1 MTSRPDST
9 HCTRRALLAAGIA
22 AALASRLGQAAEG
35 AVARLAAAETASGGR
50 LGVYAFD
57 TGSGRSIGLN
67 EHDRFAMCSTFK
79 LLLAAAIL
87 DRVDHDGIRLDQ
99 QIRFGPA
106 DMVSHAPATSKHVG
120 RGFMTV
126 EELCAAA
133 VELSDNPAAN
143 LLLAQIGGPA
153 GLTRY
158 LRSIGDEVTR
168 LDRNELALNSNLR
181 GDPRDTTT
189 PYAMAHSVAGLVTG
203 DVLSAAAREKLQSWL
218 RASPTGARRIRA
230 GIPRSWTAGD
240 KTGTGANGAV
250 NDVAVLW
257 PPGRA
262 PIVVAVYMSESSRP
276 VAELEPL
283 HAESAQ
289 AISTFLST

>member
-1 MTSRPDST
+1 
-9 HCTRRALLAAGIA
+9 
-22 AALASRLGQAAEG
+22 
-35 AVARLAAAETASGGR
+35 
-50 LGVYAFD
+50 
-57 TGSGRSIGLN
+57 
-67 EHDRFAMCSTFK
+67 
-79 LLLAAAIL
+79 
-87 DRVDHDGIRLDQ
+87 
-99 QIRFGPA
+99 
-106 DMVSHAPATSKHVG
+106 
-120 RGFMTV
+120 MTV

>member
-1 MTSRPDST
+1 MSSRSDSFR
-9 HCTRRALLAAGIA
+9 CTRRSLL
-22 AALASRLGQAAEG
+22 LG
-35 AVARLAAAETASGGR
+35 AVAGALTARATHGEVAAGLAAIEAASGGR

-79 LLLAAAIL
+79 ALLAAAVL
-87 DRVDHDGIRLDQ
+87 DRVDHEDEKLDRE
-99 QIRFGPA
+99 IRFTQA
-106 DMVSHAPATSKHVG
+106 DMLSHAPVTSKNLA

-126 EELCAAA
+126 EQLCAAT

-143 LLLAQIGGPA
+143 LLLPLVGGPS

-168 LDRNELALNSNLR
+168 LDRNELALNSNLP

-189 PYAMAHSVAGLVTG
+189 PYAMAHSVAGIVTG
-203 DVLSAAAREKLQSWL
+203 DVLKPASRQRLREWL
-218 RASPTGARRIRA
+218 MSSPTGARRIRA
-230 GIPRSWTAGD
+230 GIPEGWTAGD
-240 KTGTGANGAV
+240 KTGTGTNGAV

-257 PPGRA
+257 PPERA
-262 PIVVAVYMSESSRP
+262 PIVLAVYMSESKRP
-276 VAELEPL
+276 VAELEPF
-283 HAESAQ
+283 HAESARLI
-289 AISTFLST
+289 AATFKG